1 MIAGFVP
8 STVDSKAVGA
18 LVLGEYAGSRLVP
31 VGHCGSGFT
40 AASARELWQ
49 RLDPLRTTT
58 PPLKDET
65 APPKGVRWV
74 APVLSAEIEYR
85 GRTGGG
91 LIRHAVF
98 RELVDGKVAND
109 RPREAAPRP
118 KAKARSDGELPGE
131 LPVRLTNPGRL
142 LWPDQGIT
150 KQGLAEFY
158 GEIADWILPHLVG
171 RPLSL
176 LRHPEAS
183 RASSRNTPGRG

>member
-1 MIAGFVP
+1 M
-8 STVDSKAVGA
+8 
-18 LVLGEYAGSRLVP
+18 
-31 VGHCGSGFT
+31 CGSGFT
-40 AASARELWQ
+40 AADARELWQ

-74 APVLSAEIEYR
+74 EPVLSAEIEYR

-98 RELVDGKVAND
+98 RELVEGKVAND

-118 KAKARSDGELPGE
+118 KAKARGDGELPAE

-142 LWPDQGIT
+142 LWPEPGHHQAGACR
-150 KQGLAEFY
+150 LLY

-176 LRHPEAS
+176 VRCPEGIARAVLLPEARLGGVGRCRAAGAGSGRRRS
-183 RASSRNTPGRG
+183 RCW